1 MKDQVPYQLSV
12 SQLHDALEHILKI
25 AQGSRTQ
32 TKRLRRIAL
41 RAEKALNGEEFSQ
54 EEAASLPTKLARD
67 PISYEKEIR
76 FLRRERE
83 DLLSR
88 LDSRCG

>member
-1 MKDQVPYQLSV
+1 MNEQVPYHLTV

-41 RAEKALNGEEFSQ
+41 RAEKALNGEEFTQ
-54 EEAASLPTKLARD
+54 EDAVRLPTKLARD

-76 FLRRERE
+76 FLKRERDE
-83 DLLSR
+83 ALAQLNER
-88 LDSRCG
+88 RA

>member
-1 MKDQVPYQLSV
+1 MNEQVPYQLTV

-41 RAEKALNGEEFSQ
+41 RAEKALNGETFSQ
-54 EEAASLPTKLARD
+54 EDAVRLPTKLARNPD
-67 PISYEKEIR
+67 SYEKEIR
-76 FLRRERE
+76 HLKRERE

-88 LDSRCG
+88 LEARRA